1 MRGGGSLISW
11 THGNPEYTIWSC
23 PYHSGVCPT
32 IDLGDMTST
41 HGSSE
46 LHLKKMLLLFGAA
59 SVSVAVIVLAVVAN
73 VREGSCALARAK
85 ASRAERLKSLEADR
99 TAVDLESGVSE
110 KTA

>member
-1 MRGGGSLISW
+1 
-11 THGNPEYTIWSC
+11 
-23 PYHSGVCPT
+23 
-32 IDLGDMTST
+32 MTST

-46 LHLKKMLLLFGAA
+46 LHLKKMLLLVGAA

-85 ASRAERLKSLEADR
+85 ASLAERLEADR